1 VKIYTK
7 KGDDGSTGLF
17 YGGRVRKDETGPAA
31 YGAVDE
37 AVAAMGVARALAA
50 DTDPDLAATLLAIQR
65 EMFIVAAELA
75 TAPRNH
81 HKLEPGVSRPEP
93 VMIERLETAIDV
105 IVDDRGMPTEFVVP
119 GANHLAA
126 ALDVARTVVRRAERH
141 VVTHTSTHGITDT
154 LTVVYLN
161 RLADYLWMAARNAEE
176 SWTSSKDTP
185 SP

>member
-1 VKIYTK
+1 MKIYTR

-37 AVAAMGVARALAA
+37 AVAVMGVARALAV
-50 DTDPDLAATLLAIQR
+50 DIDPDLALRLLSIQR
-65 EMFIVAAELA
+65 EMFVVAAELA
-75 TAPRNH
+75 TAPDNH

-93 VMIERLETAIDV
+93 VMIERLEHAIDA
-105 IVDDRGMPTEFVVP
+105 IVENRGMPTEFVVP
-119 GANHLAA
+119 GDNPLAA

-141 VVTHTSTHGITDT
+141 VVTHTATHEISDT
-154 LTVVYLN
+154 LTVSYLN

-185 SP
+185 KP